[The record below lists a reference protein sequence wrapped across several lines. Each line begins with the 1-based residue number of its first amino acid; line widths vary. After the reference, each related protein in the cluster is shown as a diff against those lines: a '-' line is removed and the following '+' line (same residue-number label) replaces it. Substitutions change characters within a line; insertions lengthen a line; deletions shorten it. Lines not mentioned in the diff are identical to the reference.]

1 MESVY
6 VPTFQQGGGPGFE
19 HTAPQPA
26 AAATPTEAGA
36 REHRFSPYSYG
47 FADRPETISH
57 HSIRSSAVCRTT
69 TTRLAFPSIG
79 LPDLLA
85 ER

>member
-36 REHRFSPYSYG
+36 REHRFSPYVDNG
-47 FADRPETISH
+47 GCA
-57 HSIRSSAVCRTT
+57 SSGPFLKMTCDA
-69 TTRLAFPSIG
+69 RLAGVPRRG
-79 LPDLLA
+79 GGYRA
-85 ER
+85 RGGAVG

>member
-36 REHRFSPYSYG
+36 REHRFSPYV
-47 FADRPETISH
+47 DN
-57 HSIRSSAVCRTT
+57 
-69 TTRLAFPSIG
+69 G
-79 LPDLLA
+79 LDQVKRPDLLA
-85 ER
+85 EL

>member
-19 HTAPQPA
+19 HTAPHPA

-36 REHRFSPYSYG
+36 REHRFSPYVDNGGCASP
-47 FADRPETISH
+47 FLKMT
-57 HSIRSSAVCRTT
+57 
-69 TTRLAFPSIG
+69 
-79 LPDLLA
+79 
-85 ER
+85 

>member
-36 REHRFSPYSYG
+36 REHRFSPYVDNG
-47 FADRPETISH
+47 GCALRPLPQNDMMRDS
-57 HSIRSSAVCRTT
+57 RGCRGGAGDGGRGVAV
-69 TTRLAFPSIG
+69 G
-79 LPDLLA
+79 
-85 ER
+85 

>member
-36 REHRFSPYSYG
+36 REHRFSPYVDNG
-47 FADRPETISH
+47 GCA
-57 HSIRSSAVCRTT
+57 SSSPFLKMT
-69 TTRLAFPSIG
+69 
-79 LPDLLA
+79 
-85 ER
+85 

>member
-1 MESVY
+1 MSSLTRLIIASRSGICEPPMESVY

-36 REHRFSPYSYG
+36 REHRFSPYVDNG
-47 FADRPETISH
+47 GCA
-57 HSIRSSAVCRTT
+57 SSPFLKMT
-69 TTRLAFPSIG
+69 
-79 LPDLLA
+79 
-85 ER
+85 

>member
-26 AAATPTEAGA
+26 AATPTEAGA
-36 REHRFSPYSYG
+36 REHRFSPYVDNGGCASSG
-47 FADRPETISH
+47 PFLKRSVIIRFVARVCLAATGRQRP
-57 HSIRSSAVCRTT
+57 
-69 TTRLAFPSIG
+69 
-79 LPDLLA
+79 
-85 ER
+85 